1 MKIGLIDGLPDG
13 EVTYPAPGFSTH
25 FPGFRK
31 FSIRY
36 SSAGSLLVAEKAISF
51 PSGDHES
58 SVWPFEL

>member
-31 FSIRY
+31 FSMTQTSDCI
-36 SSAGSLLVAEKAISF
+36 GPVPLDEKTIDR
-51 PSGDHES
+51 PSG
-58 SVWPFEL
+58 LTLR